1 MNDFPEMRIQT
12 LRKGDGKTCKLND
25 WATVSWKAYINGED
39 PQEIYNS
46 RKEAAGE
53 GPK

>member
-1 MNDFPEMRIQT
+1 MQV
-12 LRKGDGKTCKLND
+12 LRKGDGKFCSLNE

-39 PQEIYNS
+39 PMLVYNS
-46 RKEAAGE
+46 RREAAGE